1 MDILVHGKILIVS
14 GQFFAIPKYVIL
26 IINELMVEKREITG
40 IFSKLK
46 QVISF
51 CL

>member
-1 MDILVHGKILIVS
+1 MDILEHGKILIVS
-14 GQFFAIPKYVIL
+14 GHFFAIPKYVIL
-26 IINELMVEKREITG
+26 IINELMVGKREITE

-46 QVISF
+46 QIISF